1 MAGLTFEAIPM
12 DLPLDALQRLLPAAS
27 GPLRASG
34 RCTRLAGCKRVLP
47 EGARGLAIIPTR
59 FPEPEQESQR

>member
-12 DLPLDALQRLLPAAS
+12 VLSFDAVPSVQHVAADPSRARTRGRRAGMQRA
-27 GPLRASG
+27 
-34 RCTRLAGCKRVLP
+34 LP

>member
-12 DLPLDALQRLLPAAS
+12 VLSFDAVPCVQHVDADPSRVRTR
-27 GPLRASG
+27 GRRAG
-34 RCTRLAGCKRVLP
+34 VLRVLP

>member
-12 DLPLDALQRLLPAAS
+12 VLSFDAIPCVQHVAADPS
-27 GPLRASG
+27 GVSARGRRAG
-34 RCTRLAGCKRVLP
+34 VPRALP

>member
-12 DLPLDALQRLLPAAS
+12 VLSFDAFPCVQHVAAAPS
-27 GPLRASG
+27 RTSARG
-34 RCTRLAGCKRVLP
+34 RGAGVQRVLP

>member
-12 DLPLDALQRLLPAAS
+12 VLSFDAVPCVQHVAANPS
-27 GPLRASG
+27 RESARG
-34 RCTRLAGCKRVLP
+34 RWTGVQRVLP